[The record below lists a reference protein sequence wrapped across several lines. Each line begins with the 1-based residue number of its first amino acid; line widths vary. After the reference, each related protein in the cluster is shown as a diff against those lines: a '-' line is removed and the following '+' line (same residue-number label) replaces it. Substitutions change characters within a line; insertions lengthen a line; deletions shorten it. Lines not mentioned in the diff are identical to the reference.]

1 MKLSNHDLA
10 DLLEVRGKYERPAQ
24 PHPWLKSISML
35 LVALGLVMLCGFAL
49 VMLRQLAFWIDT
61 NDYVA
66 GAGGGL
72 FILVFVL
79 ALTAKR

>member
-1 MKLSNHDLA
+1 MKLSNGNLVDR
-10 DLLEVRGKYERPAQ
+10 LEVRGKYERPAQ
-24 PHPWLKSISML
+24 PHPWLKSLSML

-66 GAGGGL
+66 GAVGGI
-72 FILVFVL
+72 FIVVFAL
-79 ALTAKR
+79 ALTARK

>member
-24 PHPWLKSISML
+24 PHPWLKSLSLL
-35 LVALGLVMLCGFAL
+35 LVALGLVGMCAAGLMILRKLAWL
-49 VMLRQLAFWIDT
+49 VDT
-61 NDYVA
+61 SDLWA
-66 GAGGGL
+66 GAFGGL
-72 FILVFVL
+72 FVVVFVL

>member
-24 PHPWLKSISML
+24 PHPWLKSLSML
-35 LVALGLVMLCGFAL
+35 AIALGLVGMCAAGLMILRKLAWL
-49 VMLRQLAFWIDT
+49 VDT

-66 GAGGGL
+66 GAFGGI

-79 ALTAKR
+79 ALTARK